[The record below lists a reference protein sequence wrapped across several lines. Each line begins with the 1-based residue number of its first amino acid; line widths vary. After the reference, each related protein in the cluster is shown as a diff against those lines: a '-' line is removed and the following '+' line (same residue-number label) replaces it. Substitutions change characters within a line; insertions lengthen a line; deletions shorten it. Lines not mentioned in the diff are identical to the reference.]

1 MSTNHSEEESLIL
14 RNIGIIV
21 RNHRKRC
28 KLTQE
33 QLAEITDMDVT
44 FLSDIER
51 GKGNFS
57 MLKLVKFA
65 KAFNIALKD
74 FFNDYADE

>member
-1 MSTNHSEEESLIL
+1 MPTNHSTEERLIL

-33 QLAEITDMDVT
+33 QLAEMTDMNVT

-57 MLKLVKFA
+57 MLKLVKFT
-65 KAFNIALKD
+65 KAFDVALKD
-74 FFNDYADE
+74 FFNDYTDE